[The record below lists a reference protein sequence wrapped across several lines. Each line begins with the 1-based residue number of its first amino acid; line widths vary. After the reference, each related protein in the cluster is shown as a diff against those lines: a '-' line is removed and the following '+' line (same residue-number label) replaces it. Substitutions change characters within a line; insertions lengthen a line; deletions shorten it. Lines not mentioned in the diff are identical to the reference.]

1 MGKSKHKHERESV
14 LATANAD
21 QDATDGLG
29 RANKV
34 SKSFYVDELKR
45 LQFELV
51 RLQYWVKERGQ
62 RLVLVFEG
70 RDAAGKGGTI
80 KRIADPL
87 NPRGVRLVA
96 LGKPS
101 DIELTQWYFQRYTSH
116 LPAAGEI
123 V

>member
-1 MGKSKHKHERESV
+1 MSKKDKKKHDNHENQYAQSSGDITQTPSV
-14 LATANAD
+14 RLKKKFYLA
-21 QDATDGLG
+21 
-29 RANKV
+29 
-34 SKSFYVDELKR
+34 ELKR

-62 RLVLVFEG
+62 RIVIIFEG

-80 KRIADPL
+80 RSITQPL

-101 DIELTQWYFQRYTSH
+101 DT
-116 LPAAGEI
+116 
-123 V
+123 